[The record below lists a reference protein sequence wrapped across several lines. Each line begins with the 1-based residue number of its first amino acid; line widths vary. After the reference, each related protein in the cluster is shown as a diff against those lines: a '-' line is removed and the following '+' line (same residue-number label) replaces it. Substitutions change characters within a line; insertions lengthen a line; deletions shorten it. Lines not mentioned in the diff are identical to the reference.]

1 MITDRRFPLAVT
13 RRRKNIGT
21 SWSRGVATS
30 TVASLQG
37 EARDDMF
44 KLTIEQTSIIGREV
58 EVFVKILRIVRSE
71 SLSQKQSGSGGHY
84 LHPHHLTLPVS
95 ISAAN
100 LLQSSAPSSHCECC
114 AATVAAAAAS
124 AMAGDASFEEK

>member
-1 MITDRRFPLAVT
+1 
-13 RRRKNIGT
+13 
-21 SWSRGVATS
+21 
-30 TVASLQG
+30 
-37 EARDDMF
+37 MF
-44 KLTIEQTSIIGREV
+44 KLTMEHKSVLEIEGVIL
-58 EVFVKILRIVRSE
+58 VKILRIVRSE